1 MKTPSMLQILLVE
14 DDPGMVVLAR
24 ERLVDVAGWEV
35 TAAESAEQCRSLLA
49 CRKFDVVLLDR
60 GLPDCDGALLIAEL
74 LAALPDAA
82 IVMLTGADSAVS
94 ATETL
99 KLGACDY
106 IVKQPD
112 LSHLDELPAVI
123 GRCIERSQWRREEAR
138 LRSEMELLLTAIRNT
153 GDAVIMADCDRNV
166 QFWNVAAERLFGWRA
181 EEILGKPLP
190 MIPPD
195 REQESIELTERARR
209 GDRLVGVETVR
220 QRRDGSLVEVSLTL
234 TAAVEANG
242 SVRSYVA
249 VIRDISER
257 KAIERARADFA
268 AMLTHDIRNP
278 LAVVRGCAEMLAES
292 ELHAEDRESVAA
304 IHHAAETIER
314 LVVNLLMSATIE
326 AGQLSLAPSRVPVD
340 TLLTSTVEQ
349 FRAAASRQRVGL
361 KVAPSEACGFV
372 NGDRLQLERALGNLI
387 NNAIKYTGPGGNI
400 SVAATRQNGSVL
412 FQVRDDGPGIDDR
425 ELPYLF
431 DKYRR
436 VRGTQ
441 QIDGAGLGLYIVRH
455 LIEAHGGSVTVCS
468 TPGEGSVFTIHL
480 PAEHDSG
487 S

>member
-1 MKTPSMLQILLVE
+1 MNAIPTLQILLVE
-14 DDPGMVVLAR
+14 DDPGMVVLAT
-24 ERLVDVAGWEV
+24 ERLMEVPGWEV
-35 TAAESAEQCRSLLA
+35 TAASSAAQCRPLVA
-49 CRKFDVVLLDR
+49 GRRFDVILLDR
-60 GLPDCDGALLIAEL
+60 GLPDCDGAYLIAEL
-74 LAALPDAA
+74 LAALPDVA
-82 IVMLTGADSAVS
+82 IVMLTGADSATS

-112 LSHLDELPAVI
+112 LGHLDELPTVI
-123 GRCIERSQWRREEAR
+123 RRCIERNQWRREETR
-138 LRSEMELLLTAIRNT
+138 LRSEMELLLTAIRST
-153 GDAVIMADCDRNV
+153 GDAVVMTDCDRRV
-166 QFWNVAAERLFGWRA
+166 QFWNIAAERLFGWRA
-181 EEILGKPLP
+181 EEVLGTPLP
-190 MIPPD
+190 MIPAD
-195 REQESIELTERARR
+195 RELESRELSERARR
-209 GDRLVGVETVR
+209 GDPLVGVETVR

-234 TAAVEANG
+234 TAAVHADG
-242 SVRSYVA
+242 SVRAYVA
-249 VIRDISER
+249 VIRDISDR

-278 LAVVRGCAEMLAES
+278 LAVVRGCAEMLSES
-292 ELHAEDRESVAA
+292 ALDAEDRESVAA

-326 AGQLSLAPSRVPVD
+326 AGQLALVPSRLPVD
-340 TLLTSTVEQ
+340 SLLSGTVDQ
-349 FRAAASRQRVGL
+349 FRTAAARQRVAL
-361 KVAPSEACGFV
+361 KVETSHACGFV

-400 SVAATRQNGSVL
+400 CVAARRQNGSVH
-412 FQVRDDGPGIDDR
+412 FHISDNGPGIDDR

-455 LIEAHGGSVTVCS
+455 LVEAHGGSVAVHS
-468 TPGEGSVFTIHL
+468 TPGEGSVFTITL
-480 PAEHDSG
+480 PADGEH
-487 S
+487 

>member
-1 MKTPSMLQILLVE
+1 
-14 DDPGMVVLAR
+14 
-24 ERLVDVAGWEV
+24 
-35 TAAESAEQCRSLLA
+35 
-49 CRKFDVVLLDR
+49 
-60 GLPDCDGALLIAEL
+60 
-74 LAALPDAA
+74 
-82 IVMLTGADSAVS
+82 
-94 ATETL
+94 
-99 KLGACDY
+99 
-106 IVKQPD
+106 
-112 LSHLDELPAVI
+112 
-123 GRCIERSQWRREEAR
+123 
-138 LRSEMELLLTAIRNT
+138 MELLLTAIRNT